1 MAIGVI
7 PILVVMSITNL
18 DWLAPFSLTS
28 ILMLL
33 YGLIIICYYAFSD
46 LPPISDVP
54 AFGEWY
60 LYVFRSFLELILDN
74 IMHTVN
80 CTMISSNITNICR
93 SGIPIWFATAMYSFE
108 GIGVILPLENQMKE
122 PKKMVATFGTI
133 NISMTLCAIMYLMMG
148 FFGCWHWVLLEE
160 IKGSITLNLPDYDW

>member
-1 MAIGVI
+1 
-7 PILVVMSITNL
+7 
-18 DWLAPFSLTS
+18 
-28 ILMLL
+28 
-33 YGLIIICYYAFSD
+33 
-46 LPPISDVP
+46 
-54 AFGEWY
+54 
-60 LYVFRSFLELILDN
+60 
-74 IMHTVN
+74 
-80 CTMISSNITNICR
+80 MIYICR

-160 IKGSITLNLPDYDW
+160 IEGSITLNLPNHDW